1 MAYLIK
7 TLVVSTGIL
16 WNAESLAKCSIAYN
30 YVKAIFFPYTIN
42 IYHILFALLRH
53 NQNHESAIIIE
64 RGNKKKAFRFYCQLY
79 SHPDCRCVR
88 GDVISLYRVDH
99 YFRSYLLYVNAN
111 ITCRI
116 GVSTYLYFRSLSLF
130 PVNALQTMRKISNY
144 RFNIS
149 AFIYFSGCYGN
160 NNIYVSPQ
168 HAWGPDLCS
177 TMVRV

>member
-64 RGNKKKAFRFYCQLY
+64 RGNKKKGFSILLPIIFSSWLSLCKRRCDLIIQGGPLFPFIFALCQRKHYMSYWSKYLPLF
-79 SHPDCRCVR
+79 SFPA
-88 GDVISLYRVDH
+88 VIS
-99 YFRSYLLYVNAN
+99 
-111 ITCRI
+111 
-116 GVSTYLYFRSLSLF
+116 G
-130 PVNALQTMRKISNY
+130 
-144 RFNIS
+144 
-149 AFIYFSGCYGN
+149 
-160 NNIYVSPQ
+160 
-168 HAWGPDLCS
+168 
-177 TMVRV
+177 